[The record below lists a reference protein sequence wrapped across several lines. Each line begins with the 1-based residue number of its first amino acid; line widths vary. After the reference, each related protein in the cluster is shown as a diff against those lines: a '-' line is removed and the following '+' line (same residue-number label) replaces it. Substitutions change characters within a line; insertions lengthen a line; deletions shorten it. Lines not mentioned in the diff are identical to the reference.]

1 MARKKAARRP
11 ISLREYVIIGLL
23 LVLLVWLIYL
33 NVGIYRKERVAQS
46 AAHDTAA
53 QLNELQSREATLQS
67 NVNELSTARGQE
79 AVLRETYG
87 VALPGEGVIIV
98 VPPTAASTA
107 PPESFWQQWFGWMKF
122 W

>member
-1 MARKKAARRP
+1 MAKKAVRRP
-11 ISLREYVIIGLL
+11 ITLRQYMISGILAL
-23 LVLLVWLIYL
+23 LLVWLVYL
-33 NVGIYRKERVAQS
+33 NVGIYRKERVAQA

-53 QLNELQSREATLQS
+53 QLASLQSRQNALQE
-67 NVNELSTARGQE
+67 NMNELSTNRGQE

-98 VPPTAASTA
+98 VPPTAPTST
-107 PPESFWQQWFGWMKF
+107 PPESFLQQWFGWLKF